1 MADKTYEIPDD
12 CRYSRTD
19 EWIRI
24 DGTTGRT
31 GVTDYAQSE
40 LSDIVFVELPEA
52 GKTVAQGDVLG
63 TIESVKA
70 VSEIFSP
77 VSGTVVEPN
86 GTPVNNAEV
95 RLEDRG
101 WNPSVTTMGAGQ
113 TNAQGRYDFEV
124 PELIDVED
132 CWGVLLNYYI
142 VAERGPAFGED
153 DVNPSLLAA
162 INDQSLVANLPQLVI
177 TAP

>member
-1 MADKTYEIPDD
+1 MRSLIWTLLALCACQGEGVLELVDTTTPTGANAGGSD
-12 CRYSRTD
+12 T
-19 EWIRI
+19 
-24 DGTTGRT
+24 GTTTTLTAPT
-31 GVTDYAQSE
+31 G
-40 LSDIVFVELPEA
+40 
-52 GKTVAQGDVLG
+52 GGCGDVR
-63 TIESVKA
+63 TWPIRVE
-70 VSEIFSP
+70 
-77 VSGTVVEPN
+77 GTVVEPN